1 MATLQSR
8 RRWRGRRGGFS
19 GKFLRRRA
27 ARGPAAGSERATAAV
42 PVLMSL
48 GRFPSKGFV
57 TRCVAGRLAGPN
69 RDVVAEPSGSWGMGD
84 VSLLIA
90 FWS

>member
-8 RRWRGRRGGFS
+8 RRWQGRRGGFS

-27 ARGPAAGSERATAAV
+27 ARGPAIDSERATAAV
-42 PVLMSL
+42 PVLMPL
-48 GRFPSKGFV
+48 GRFPLKGFV
-57 TRCVAGRLAGPN
+57 TRRVAGSLAGPN
-69 RDVVAEPSGSWGMGD
+69 RDMVAAPSGFWGLGD
-84 VSLLIA
+84 VSLLNA